1 MTPELVVA
9 FTGLAGVLLGGL
21 EMRLAI
27 SRLSGKVDRIE
38 ERLGS
43 VERKT
48 DRDSRVPIPAE

>member
-9 FTGLAGVLLGGL
+9 LTGLAGVLLGGL

-48 DRDSRVPIPAE
+48 DRESRVPIPAE